1 MDSWKMRWGVNQWAA
16 FFENQALP
24 VMVRSKEWLERLDAE
39 EGESPSAKDLSDI
52 VLQDPL
58 LCLRLLREAERR
70 KSHRLDRETTT
81 ALAAVL
87 QLGSDEFRALL
98 QSSPTVDENNA
109 GLLLVEQRAH
119 IAARLALAW
128 STGRGD
134 LNPDEVALAAL
145 LGGVGDLLLWVYA
158 PEIPEKAAELLR
170 SGRAARSAQA
180 QLLACGFAFKDL
192 TLQCAE
198 RWRLPALMIQL
209 LRGSESTRARMT
221 RVCSNAARHILDE
234 SETSELALA
243 ADLVEAARLI
253 PNAGI
258 DWLANAMVMCPEA
271 RRTRVAELAQAQL
284 GAGLGG

>member
-1 MDSWKMRWGVNQWAA
+1 MDSWKARWGVNQWAA
-16 FFENQALP
+16 YFENQALP

-39 EGESPSAKDLSDI
+39 EGEAPSPKDLSDI

-70 KSHRLDRETTT
+70 KSHRLERETTT
-81 ALAAVL
+81 ALAAIL

-98 QSSPTVDENNA
+98 QSSPTVDENNT
-109 GLLLVEQRAH
+109 GLLHVEQRAH
-119 IAARLALAW
+119 LAARLALAW

-134 LNPDEVALAAL
+134 LNPEEVALAAL

-180 QLLACGFAFKDL
+180 QLMACGFAFKDL

-198 RWRLPALMIQL
+198 RWRLPALVIQL

-221 RVCSNAARHILDE
+221 RVCSNAARHILDD

-253 PNAGI
+253 PNAGV
-258 DWLANAMVMCPEA
+258 DWLASALLMCPEA
-271 RRTRVAELAQAQL
+271 RRMQVLELALAQQRADP
-284 GAGLGG
+284 AG